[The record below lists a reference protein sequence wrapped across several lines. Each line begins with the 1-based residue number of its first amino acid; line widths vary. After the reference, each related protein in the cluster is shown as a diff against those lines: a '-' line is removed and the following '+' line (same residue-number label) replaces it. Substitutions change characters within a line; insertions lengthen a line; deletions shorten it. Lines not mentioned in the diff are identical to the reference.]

1 MANYGRFSGRPKT
14 EWIDDTGADRAMRL
28 IEDFWYED
36 PKGRRWLAPKT
47 SIINGA
53 SIPESLWFIVGTPYT
68 GGYRRASVVHDV
80 ACMTASILRED
91 ADTMFYW
98 ACLAGGCSFLH
109 AKLLYAG
116 VRIGAYAFPVETLA
130 PIRESVPADDAFSFG
145 ARRLPLELRVE
156 TNKDRREI
164 AKYEELAGELNKTD
178 DDFESIKKTVDQL
191 LKTHRE

>member
-14 EWIDDTGADRAMRL
+14 EWIDETGSDRAMSM

-36 PKGRRWLAPKT
+36 PKGRRWLAPKD

-53 SIPESLWFIVGTPYT
+53 SIPESLWSIVGTPYT
-68 GGYRRASVVHDV
+68 GGYRRASIVHDV

-98 ACLAGGCSFLH
+98 ACLAGGCSLLH

-116 VRIGAYAFPVETLA
+116 VRIGAYVFPVEIA
-130 PIRESVPADDAFSFG
+130 ESVREPMPADDAFTFG
-145 ARRLPLELRVE
+145 VRGIPGVLRAE
-156 TNKDRREI
+156 TNKDRKEI
-164 AKYEELAGELNKTD
+164 AKYGEIADELRNTD

-191 LKTHRE
+191 LKTHR